1 LYGNDTTTTIAAVR
15 RTLPLVIALGLLLP
29 TGHATA
35 SVERA
40 QQEADAAEGVL
51 DDAAAE
57 ADAARRQH
65 LERLDE
71 MAGFANDYRRITRQ
85 LEALAFRM
93 SEARIEIED
102 IEAEVRGHRRAARE
116 RTVHSYIT
124 GGDGLLDLFLAAGS
138 LEEVATGRQ
147 VLAIATARDLDL
159 ADDLGTALADLEE
172 LRQAYED
179 DGEAMELLQWQA
191 DRAIGQASLLV
202 AAAASTVSSKEA
214 TAAEADL
221 AYQAALVEL
230 EEAIA
235 YRNAIGPSVEKWRP
249 LVEEHFPADLVDQA
263 LAVMRCESW
272 GNPFAVNPY
281 SGASG
286 LFQFMAGTWAWTAPA
301 AGYAG
306 VDRFDPEANVASAA
320 YLVDYSIRTGHRNG
334 AWGRWSCQ
342 P

>member
-1 LYGNDTTTTIAAVR
+1 VK

-29 TGHATA
+29 AGSAAA

-40 QQEADAAEGVL
+40 QREADAAEDAL
-51 DDAAAE
+51 NEAAAAAE
-57 ADAARRQH
+57 NARRQH

-71 MAGFANDYRRITRQ
+71 MSGFVDDYREITSE
-85 LEALAFRM
+85 LEALTLRM
-93 SEARIEIED
+93 ADARIEIED
-102 IEAEVRGHRRAARE
+102 VEAEVRGHRRAAQE
-116 RTVHSYIT
+116 RTVHAYIT
-124 GGDGLLDLFLAAGS
+124 GGDGLLDVFLAAGS

-147 VLAIATARDLDL
+147 VLTIATDRDLDL
-159 ADDLGTALADLEE
+159 ADDLASSLIDLED

-179 DGEAMELLQWQA
+179 EGDAMERLQWEA

-202 AAAASTVSSKEA
+202 EVAVGTVASTDAA
-214 TAAEADL
+214 TAEADL
-221 AYQAALVEL
+221 AYQEALADL

-286 LFQFMAGTWAWTAPA
+286 LFQFMAGTWVWTAPA
-301 AGYAG
+301 AGYTGA
-306 VDRFDPEANVASAA
+306 DRFDPEANIASAA
-320 YLVDYSIRTGHRNG
+320 YLVDYSIRMGHRNG

>member
-1 LYGNDTTTTIAAVR
+1 M
-15 RTLPLVIALGLLLP
+15 
-29 TGHATA
+29 
-35 SVERA
+35 ERA
-40 QQEADAAEGVL
+40 QREADAASDAL
-51 DDAAAE
+51 DDAAAAAE
-57 ADAARRQH
+57 DARRQH
-65 LERLDE
+65 RARLDE
-71 MAGFANDYRRITRQ
+71 MAGYVDDYRRVTRQ
-85 LEALAFRM
+85 LEALTLRM
-93 SEARIEIED
+93 ADARIDIEET
-102 IEAEVRGHRRAARE
+102 EAEVRNHRRAARE
-116 RTVHSYIT
+116 RTVHAYIT
-124 GGDGLLDLFLAAGS
+124 GGDGLLDVFLGAGS

-147 VLAIATARDLDL
+147 VLAIATARELDL
-159 ADDLGTALADLEE
+159 VDNLGDALAELEDLKA
-172 LRQAYED
+172 AYAA
-179 DGEAMELLQWQA
+179 DGETLEVLQWEA

-202 AAAASTVSSKEA
+202 DAAATGVA
-214 TAAEADL
+214 TAEAATVEADL
-221 AYQAALVEL
+221 AYQEALTEL

-249 LVEEHFPADLVDQA
+249 LVEEHFPADFVDQA

-272 GNPFAVNPY
+272 GNPFAVNPH

-306 VDRFDPEANVASAA
+306 AERFDPVANVATAA